1 MEGPKVTA
9 SIPLLG
15 LGLAMTGLGALLLL
29 LSFRSTGERGEA
41 EHRTAGVVFIG
52 PIPIVFGGRGR
63 WAAIGATFVLVIVL
77 LIALATFQPDLIGW

>member
-1 MEGPKVTA
+1 
-9 SIPLLG
+9 
-15 LGLAMTGLGALLLL
+15 MTGLGALLLL

-41 EHRTAGVVFIG
+41 EHRAAGVVFIG

-63 WAAIGATFVLVIVL
+63 WAMIGATFVLFVVF

>member
-1 MEGPKVTA
+1 MTV

>member
-1 MEGPKVTA
+1 MEGPKVNA

-29 LSFRSTGERGEA
+29 LSFRSSGERGEA
-41 EHRTAGVVFIG
+41 DHRVAGVVFIG

-63 WAAIGATFVLVIVL
+63 WAAIGAAFVLVIVL
-77 LIALATFQPDLIGW
+77 LIALATFQPELIGW